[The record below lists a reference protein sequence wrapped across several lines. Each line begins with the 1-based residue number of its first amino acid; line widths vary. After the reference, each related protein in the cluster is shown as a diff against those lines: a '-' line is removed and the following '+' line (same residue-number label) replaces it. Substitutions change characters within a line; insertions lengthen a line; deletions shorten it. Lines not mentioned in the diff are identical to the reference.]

1 MENKKNVLMVAYA
14 CEPNESS
21 EPGVGWN
28 FSQKIS
34 NFMNITLITRSNNQE
49 NIETVPNDAGINYV
63 YYDLPTFITKLKKK
77 IPFGLQLYYILWQVG
92 AYLEAKRLI
101 NEEKKYDIFHHLTF
115 GMTKM
120 VPPIFLIKI
129 PSVWGPIGG
138 GDVIPYRFLKGGGVK
153 PFITEF
159 IYRSMHQLSNYSI
172 FSYLTRRSV
181 DAIIFRNSSIMEN
194 FPKSGCQNRRTFSE
208 TASVLSPKNIE
219 DKVVGDDLRIVCI
232 GRMIQSK
239 GYSYALK
246 GFKNFLEKGGKGKV
260 IFLGKG
266 PEEENLKA
274 YVAANNLS
282 EHVVFR
288 GFVSGAEV
296 EDELQK
302 SHILLHP
309 SFREGGSWAIMEA
322 MSYGLPVVCF
332 DASGPKDMVTD
343 KCGLLIGLE
352 SPEQVVEDLGTG
364 LYDLLHNSEL
374 FNTLS
379 QNAKKRITND
389 YSWDIRA
396 NEMKEVYKELL
407 NEA

>member
-34 NFMNITLITRSNNQE
+34 NFMNVTLITRSNNQE
-49 NIETVPNDAGINYV
+49 NIETVPNNAGINYL
-63 YYDLPTFITKLKKK
+63 YYDLPTSITKLKKK
-77 IPFGLQLYYILWQVG
+77 IPFGLQLYYILWQTG
-92 AYLEAKRLI
+92 AYFEARRLI

-138 GDVIPYRFLKGGGVK
+138 GDVIPYRFLKGGGLK
-153 PFITEF
+153 PYLTEF
-159 IYRSMHQLSNYSI
+159 VYRTMHQLSNYSI
-172 FSYLTRRSV
+172 FSYMARKNV

-194 FPKSGCQNRRTFSE
+194 FPKSGCSNRRTFSE
-208 TASVLSPKNIE
+208 TASVLSPKIVE
-219 DKVVGDDLRIVCI
+219 EKIVDGELRILCI

-246 GFKNFLEKGGKGKV
+246 GFKNFLDKGGKGKV

-274 YVAANNLS
+274 YVNNNNLN
-282 EHVVFR
+282 EHVIFK
-288 GFVSGAEV
+288 GFVSSEEV
-296 EDELQK
+296 ELELQQ
-302 SHILLHP
+302 SHVLLHP

-332 DASGPKDMVTD
+332 NASGPKDMVTD
-343 KCGLLIGLE
+343 KCGLLIDLE
-352 SPEQVVEDLGTG
+352 SPSQVEEDLGLG
-364 LYDLLHNSEL
+364 LHRLLNDSEL

-379 QNAKKRITND
+379 QNAKERIINE

-396 NEMKEVYKELL
+396 KEMKEVYKELL